1 MEKYRLQGI
10 GPEDDLYSEGNLRH
24 DHVDLCILVSGKMT
38 VWCDGLPI
46 HGIHPGQF
54 INSVE
59 WASVLQVQ
67 DTLDDMGWEQQ
78 VQICSDEDSTYLRIH
93 GDHLEWLKSH
103 KNKLWRL
110 LEAIVCADV
119 SEKLYKMNE
128 GFEKIIQQRD
138 QVKKKALIRLSV
150 RSVSLEALHVSSKGW
165 NVSDNWLQAENRSK
179 LLGWY
184 NDSLCK
190 CQSMTTKKCSHT
202 LAGSKAINILLV
214 NYFLS
219 WDWQNH

>member
-1 MEKYRLQGI
+1 
-10 GPEDDLYSEGNLRH
+10 
-24 DHVDLCILVSGKMT
+24 
-38 VWCDGLPI
+38 
-46 HGIHPGQF
+46 
-54 INSVE
+54 
-59 WASVLQVQ
+59 
-67 DTLDDMGWEQQ
+67 MGWEQQ

-93 GDHLEWLKSH
+93 GDHLERLKSH
-103 KNKLWRL
+103 KIKLWRL

-179 LLGWY
+179 LLG
-184 NDSLCK
+184 
-190 CQSMTTKKCSHT
+190 
-202 LAGSKAINILLV
+202 
-214 NYFLS
+214 
-219 WDWQNH
+219 

>member
-1 MEKYRLQGI
+1 
-10 GPEDDLYSEGNLRH
+10 
-24 DHVDLCILVSGKMT
+24 
-38 VWCDGLPI
+38 
-46 HGIHPGQF
+46 
-54 INSVE
+54 
-59 WASVLQVQ
+59 
-67 DTLDDMGWEQQ
+67 MGWEQQ

-128 GFEKIIQQRD
+128 GFEKMIQQRD

-184 NDSLCK
+184 NNSLCK
-190 CQSMTTKKCSHT
+190 FQSTTKYRKMKLSVLSPRTAKEKHL
-202 LAGSKAINILLV
+202 LA
-214 NYFLS
+214 
-219 WDWQNH
+219 